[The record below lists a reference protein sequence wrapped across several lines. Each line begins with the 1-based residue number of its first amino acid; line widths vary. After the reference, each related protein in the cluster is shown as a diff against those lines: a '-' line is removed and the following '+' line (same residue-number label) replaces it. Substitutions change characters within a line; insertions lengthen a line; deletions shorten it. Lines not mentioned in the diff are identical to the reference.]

1 MKLTYAVVFEQ
12 TPNNYCAYA
21 PDVPGCVSTGKTWD
35 EMQAMIQEA
44 LTFHIEFLLGD
55 GDPLPAPKMSIDE
68 AIAYHSAV
76 LTECDAEALAE
87 YGDDTPTI
95 STTFQFVEIEVP
107 APQAARAS

>member
-1 MKLTYAVVFEQ
+1 
-12 TPNNYCAYA
+12 
-21 PDVPGCVSTGKTWD
+21 
-35 EMQAMIQEA
+35 
-44 LTFHIEFLLGD
+44 
-55 GDPLPAPKMSIDE
+55 MSIDE

-107 APQAARAS
+107 APRAARAS